1 MCSTCILLSQNIY
14 THILYAHTHTYL
26 SEQLIEES
34 RVFVL
39 ETTALVSLKELNQKP
54 TIIAL

>member
-1 MCSTCILLSQNIY
+1 MFYMHFIISK
-14 THILYAHTHTYL
+14 HIHTYFIHTHTYL

-34 RVFVL
+34 RVFGL

>member
-14 THILYAHTHTYL
+14 THILYTHTHTYL

-34 RVFVL
+34 RVFGL